1 METEDISDILANLF
15 LENELSFIIKSFY
28 TASCARYPIL
38 IWNHFNNNC
47 SRTNNNN
54 EAYNLRVDKRSQKHP
69 NIWVFTE
76 LCQKEELHAS
86 VKYERIENG
95 TIKVRSR
102 NGNDLSRDLVI
113 SNAKNTYLQNDQQFD
128 DLEKLLNTVK
138 RLVKVKRYY
147 SYITNKNKIIL
158 F

>member
-1 METEDISDILANLF
+1 MTDTWID
-15 LENELSFIIKSFY
+15 
-28 TASCARYPIL
+28 ASCARYPIL

-138 RLVKVKRYY
+138 RLVQD
-147 SYITNKNKIIL
+147 